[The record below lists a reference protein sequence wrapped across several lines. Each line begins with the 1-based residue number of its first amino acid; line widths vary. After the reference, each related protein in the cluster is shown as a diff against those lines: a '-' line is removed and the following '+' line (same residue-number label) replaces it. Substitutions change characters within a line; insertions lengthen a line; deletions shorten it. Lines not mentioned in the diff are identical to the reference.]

1 MDSFFIMLCL
11 VALAGIV
18 VCALTGV
25 WVIIQRIIS
34 YRKGIINSESN
45 DRESSETV
53 FEVNQSDKSS
63 INKSTNKSYNLFFR
77 GNSSI
82 RFAIVGVIIVILL
95 IPLSFFT

>member
-34 YRKGIINSESN
+34 YRKVLSI
-45 DRESSETV
+45 
-53 FEVNQSDKSS
+53 VNQTIGNLVRQYLKS
-63 INKSTNKSYNLFFR
+63 INQIK
-77 GNSSI
+77 
-82 RFAIVGVIIVILL
+82 AV
-95 IPLSFFT
+95 